1 MENNIIYK
9 TEKIAD
15 YFSHNR
21 IKWDQF
27 YESERRIISQLNIS
41 QAHSILD
48 IGCGC
53 GGLGLAL
60 KEKFNSIHYTGV
72 EINDQAAEKA
82 RSINKN
88 AQILSGDILEVSK
101 YELELQDFDVVFSLS
116 CIDWNV
122 QFMKSLTAA
131 WKHVKPG
138 GSLVAT
144 FRCTDLV
151 GINDIKE
158 SYQYINYEGVL
169 EGELA
174 SYVVI
179 NINVLLNTLREFNP
193 SQINAFGYWGKPSV
207 TAITPFKNICFSAF
221 SIKKQFE
228 GKNEKT
234 VYDLNLPG
242 DLVDQIVII

>member
-1 MENNIIYK
+1 M
-9 TEKIAD
+9 
-15 YFSHNR
+15 
-21 IKWDQF
+21 
-27 YESERRIISQLNIS
+27 
-41 QAHSILD
+41 
-48 IGCGC
+48 
-53 GGLGLAL
+53 
-60 KEKFNSIHYTGV
+60 FNCTLYTGV
-72 EINDQAAEKA
+72 EINDQASEKA
-82 RSINKN
+82 RSMNQN
-88 AQILSGDILEVSK
+88 ARILSGDILEVSK
-101 YELELQDFDVVFSLS
+101 YELKLQDFDIVFSLG
-116 CIDWNV
+116 CVDWNV

-193 SQINAFGYWGKPSV
+193 SQINAYGYWGKPSD
-207 TAITPFKNICFSAF
+207 TAITPFSNICFSAF
-221 SIKKQFE
+221 SIRKQME
-228 GKNEKT
+228 GNNEKT
-234 VYDLNLPG
+234 VYNLTLPG
-242 DLVDQIVII
+242 DLVDQIEII